1 MADSP
6 DFNRTNNPIAAAP
19 AVKVIDSRRMAVLFS
34 VMLVTASGN
43 TAMQSILP
51 TIGTQLK
58 IPDFW
63 VSMAFSWS
71 ALLWVYTAPK
81 WARLSDHRGRKALM
95 RLGMFGFTSSF
106 ALAGVA
112 LYFGLNQYY
121 SALWTFILFALFRSL
136 YGGLGSAAPPAVQ
149 AYVAARTARAD
160 RTKALSLI
168 SSSFGLGTIVGPAV
182 APLLVIPFLG
192 LSSPMFAF
200 AVIGVLVMVALALML
215 PNDNPGYRAR
225 GIVTSEP
232 YSSAPAANALK
243 TESDDDGGDAHGSQN
258 DEDGDDDA
266 DTIAPP
272 LRWGDARIKPWLIAG
287 MIGGNAQAII
297 LGVIGFL
304 VLDRLHLRADPSNGI
319 RMTGL
324 VLMSGAASTLLAQWG
339 LIPLLQM
346 GPRASVLWGMFLS
359 AIGCLT
365 LGLSH
370 DLYGIIIGF
379 AIASL
384 GFGLFRPGFTAGAS
398 LAVKRSEQ
406 NGIAGIVASVNGS
419 AYIVSPAIG
428 VLLHGYYGPLPFWIA
443 VTACVFI
450 LGWGY
455 KTLTY
460 DEKTTAVAK

>member
-6 DFNRTNNPIAAAP
+6 DFEPLNR
-19 AVKVIDSRRMAVLFS
+19 KVSSYPDAKPIDSTRMAVLFS

-51 TIGTQLK
+51 TIGTQLN

-63 VSMAFSWS
+63 VSAAFSWS

-81 WARLSDHRGRKALM
+81 WARQSDHRGRKALM
-95 RLGMFGFTSSF
+95 RLGMIGFTTSF
-106 ALAGVA
+106 ALAGLA
-112 LYFGLNQYY
+112 LFFGLLGWY
-121 SALWTFILFALFRSL
+121 SALWTFVLFALFRSL

-182 APLLVIPFLG
+182 APLLIIPVLG

-200 AVIGVLVMVALALML
+200 AGIGIVVMVALALKL
-215 PNDNPGYRAR
+215 PNDNPGYQAR
-225 GIVTSEP
+225 GVVTSEP
-232 YSSAPAANALK
+232 YSSAPSSNSLK
-243 TESDDDGGDAHGSQN
+243 D
-258 DEDGDDDA
+258 DEDGDDDQSVL
-266 DTIAPP
+266 PP
-272 LRWGDARIKPWLIAG
+272 QLRWGDERVKPWLITG
-287 MIGGNAQAII
+287 ILGGNAHALI

-304 VLDRLHLRADPSNGI
+304 VLDRLGLRGDPEMGI
-319 RMTGL
+319 QMTGI
-324 VLMSGAASTLLAQWG
+324 VLMSGAAATLLAQWG

-346 GPRASVLWGMFLS
+346 GPRTSILWGMVLG
-359 AIGCLT
+359 ACGCLL

-370 DLYGIIIGF
+370 DLHGIIIGF
-379 AIASL
+379 AVASL

-406 NGIAGIVASVNGS
+406 NGVAGIVASVNGM
-419 AYIVSPAIG
+419 AFIASPALG
-428 VLLHGYYGPLPFWIA
+428 VLLYTYAGPLPFWLA
-443 VTACVFI
+443 VAVCVF
-450 LGWGY
+450 LFFWGF
-455 KTLTY
+455 KTLKL
-460 DEKTTAVAK
+460 DERIDADG